1 MSSFIPHNP
10 LLRHSAGW
18 GGRDSTRVF
27 GRGSHAVDLDVAM
40 ALKGVNGGG
49 DVRDSCRL

>member
-10 LLRHSAGW
+10 LLRQGE
-18 GGRDSTRVF
+18 DSTRVF